1 VFAVATPVIL
11 VIRVMSGPKSV
22 KRVSVVVHDL
32 KSPLM
37 SILVNAE
44 HLEAIAQA
52 APELRNILA
61 SASLDPEQ
69 TRALV
74 QLLDELLPI
83 SADLITATR
92 RLRSLLDK
100 LEPSD
105 DSPEAGSISPLRS
118 YGT

>member
-1 VFAVATPVIL
+1 
-11 VIRVMSGPKSV
+11 MSGPKSV

>member
-1 VFAVATPVIL
+1 
-11 VIRVMSGPKSV
+11 MSGPNSV

-32 KSPLM
+32 KSPLT

-52 APELRNILA
+52 APQLRNALA
-61 SASLDPEQ
+61 SAALDPEQ

-83 SADLITATR
+83 SADLLTATR
-92 RLRSLLDK
+92 DLRALLDK
-100 LEPSD
+100 LEPAED
-105 DSPEAGSISPLRS
+105 ATEPAAISPLRS